1 MVNRYMK
8 RFPTL
13 LITRKIQI
21 KTKMRYHILARMAIT
36 QSQKLTCIKDV
47 VRQNCECLLWRYR
60 AAVDCHRDRGSGC
73 IRLGY
78 GISLLGEDHH

>member
-21 KTKMRYHILARMAIT
+21 KTKMKYHILARMAIT

-47 VRQNCECLLWRYR
+47 VRQNC
-60 AAVDCHRDRGSGC
+60 V
-73 IRLGY
+73 
-78 GISLLGEDHH
+78 